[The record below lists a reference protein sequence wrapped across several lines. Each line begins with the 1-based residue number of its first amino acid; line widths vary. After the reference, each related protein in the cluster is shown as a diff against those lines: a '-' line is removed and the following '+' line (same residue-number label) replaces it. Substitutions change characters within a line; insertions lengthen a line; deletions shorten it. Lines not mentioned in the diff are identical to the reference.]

1 MCVYEPRWPYISHRF
16 VSLLLH
22 ILDIDS
28 HCYRELS
35 HIHSFIVHDCWMR
48 QRTDADQSLEL
59 LHTKNKIEDW
69 CCNMWWK
76 KSQAE
81 SKNIKKNIEMN
92 ICRQVFAFVS
102 THRTHGYNNPKW
114 NKSTHLSPA
123 EWHSRQPTRKMVC
136 VSVCVCFCVFAI
148 QFCSVLFMALLLY
161 RIKSKVFF
169 LFDFTTSSIVMYLFK
184 LFWSLSA
191 SSTSFE

>member
-48 QRTDADQSLEL
+48 QRTDADQALEL

-76 KSQAE
+76 KAKLNQ
-81 SKNIKKNIEMN
+81 
-92 ICRQVFAFVS
+92 
-102 THRTHGYNNPKW
+102 
-114 NKSTHLSPA
+114 
-123 EWHSRQPTRKMVC
+123 
-136 VSVCVCFCVFAI
+136 
-148 QFCSVLFMALLLY
+148 
-161 RIKSKVFF
+161 RI
-169 LFDFTTSSIVMYLFK
+169 
-184 LFWSLSA
+184 
-191 SSTSFE
+191 